1 MILCKKPETVI
12 SDHQDAKHDLI
23 NFNNLVKKRE
33 KKKGVKADGS
43 DRENAWWKKK
53 QEAEKEQIVVKWEDQ
68 VTWIHI

>member
-43 DRENAWWKKK
+43 DRENA
-53 QEAEKEQIVVKWEDQ
+53 
-68 VTWIHI
+68 